1 MYWKEE
7 AFANILFETSTFELP
22 KGEEPLLMIGP
33 GTGVTPFIAFL
44 EEIQAKSLKNKAVLY
59 FGCKKSTSD
68 YIYRDQLAEF
78 VDQKLLDLKVAF
90 SREGE
95 WKYVQ
100 ALLKWDSDQVKDLI
114 MN

>member
-1 MYWKEE
+1 M
-7 AFANILFETSTFELP
+7 
-22 KGEEPLLMIGP
+22 
-33 GTGVTPFIAFL
+33 
-44 EEIQAKSLKNKAVLY
+44 
-59 FGCKKSTSD
+59 TSD

-114 MN
+114 IN